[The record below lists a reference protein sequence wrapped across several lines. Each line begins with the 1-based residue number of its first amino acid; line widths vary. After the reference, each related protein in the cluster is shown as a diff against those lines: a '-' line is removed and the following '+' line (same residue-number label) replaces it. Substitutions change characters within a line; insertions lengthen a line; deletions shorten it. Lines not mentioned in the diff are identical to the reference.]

1 MGKKEI
7 LLLPEAIKY
16 PFILTIDPRK
26 LINKGKLYTTQTFID
41 QEKLIR
47 ALNGDVDDK
56 YPIPKGYWWEER
68 NAIVLGDGNHRTAVA
83 YIRDKLIQVEIVGPF
98 DGSKKPISFNVFIR
112 KYISG
117 MGLEY

>member
-16 PFILTIDPRK
+16 PFILTIDPEK
-26 LINKGKLYTTQTFID
+26 LTNRGQLYTTQTFID
-41 QEKLIR
+41 QEKLKR
-47 ALNGDVDDK
+47 ALNGDIDEE
-56 YPIPKGYWWEER
+56 YPIPRGYWWKER

-83 YIRDKLIQVEIVGPF
+83 FMQNSTIEVEIVGPF
-98 DGSKKPISFNVFIR
+98 DGSKNPIPFNVFIR